1 MDTLTTVAIAIAAFL
16 VLIVLTAM
24 ELKTASFMHT
34 EKNRSSLP
42 SNNGEN
48 GCNSDENEFN
58 IDDNECND
66 NECNDNES
74 ESDDVTQ
81 DEVK

>member
-1 MDTLTTVAIAIAAFL
+1 MDTLTTVAIAIVAFL

-24 ELKTASFMHT
+24 ELKTASFMHA
-34 EKNRSSLP
+34 EKNSSSPP

-58 IDDNECND
+58 IDE

-74 ESDDVTQ
+74 ERDDVTQ

>member
-24 ELKTASFMHT
+24 EFKNAAFMHAQR
-34 EKNRSSLP
+34 KVSSP
-42 SNNGEN
+42 QRNTGEN

-58 IDDNECND
+58 ID
-66 NECNDNES
+66 
-74 ESDDVTQ
+74 
-81 DEVK
+81 

>member
-34 EKNRSSLP
+34 EKNSSSPP

-58 IDDNECND
+58 IDENECND
-66 NECNDNES
+66 SES
-74 ESDDVTQ
+74 ERDDATQ

>member
-1 MDTLTTVAIAIAAFL
+1 MDALTTVAIAIAAFL

-34 EKNRSSLP
+34 EKNSSSPPL
-42 SNNGEN
+42 NNGEN

-58 IDDNECND
+58 IDE

-81 DEVK
+81 GKEK

>member
-16 VLIVLTAM
+16 ILIVLTAM

-34 EKNRSSLP
+34 EKKGP
-42 SNNGEN
+42 SPPRNNGKN
-48 GCNSDENEFN
+48 GCNSDKNESN
-58 IDDNECND
+58 IDE

-74 ESDDVTQ
+74 ENDDVTS
-81 DEVK
+81 DEEK